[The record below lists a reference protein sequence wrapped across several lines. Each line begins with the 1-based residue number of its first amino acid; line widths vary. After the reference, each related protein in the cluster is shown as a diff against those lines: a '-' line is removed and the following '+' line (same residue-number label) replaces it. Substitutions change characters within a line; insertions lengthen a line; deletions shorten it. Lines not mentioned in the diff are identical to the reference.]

1 MSQNNQA
8 TCSEEMSAYGRG
20 PSGIRFAMPTVAV
33 THYRWRRQFYMGK
46 ARESATRHERED
58 AVAAAKTANMCLIAA
73 LVQVRHG

>member
-1 MSQNNQA
+1 MNTMTS
-8 TCSEEMSAYGRG
+8 YGRG

-33 THYRWRRQFYMGK
+33 THYRWRRQHYMEM
-46 ARESATRHERED
+46 ARAATDRHKRED